1 MEDNPQAKL
10 LGLSATPIRHDGANV
25 VERIFKDAVA
35 SQKSL
40 LEAMEEGIIYP
51 PKYVVPDFVRED
63 ELKTLLEQIEQ
74 AEGARKEE
82 LKAMY
87 DELALKSANA
97 PGIPQ
102 LMEENISEKDGK
114 YIIFCKDISDM
125 KEKNG

>member
-1 MEDNPQAKL
+1 
-10 LGLSATPIRHDGANV
+10 
-25 VERIFKDAVA
+25 
-35 SQKSL
+35 
-40 LEAMEEGIIYP
+40 MEEGIIYP

-102 LMEENISEKDGK
+102 LMEENISEELFYG
-114 YIIFCKDISDM
+114 Y
-125 KEKNG
+125 